1 MPKIYVLLSKGFV
14 VNDGRLAWFA
24 LVALP
29 SLGLG
34 TVGVG
39 LGCSRCCCCCFGCW
53 DPLGPLPMAFQATYV
68 VFFLLVWGFLVFLA
82 MRVINLTCNQI

>member
-24 LVALP
+24 LVALARVGHCWGWLGFF
-29 SLGLG
+29 SLL
-34 TVGVG
+34 
-39 LGCSRCCCCCFGCW
+39 LLWFW
-53 DPLGPLPMAFQATYV
+53 MLGPTWTASNGISSYICC
-68 VFFLLVWGFLVFLA
+68 FFLLVWGFLVFLA